1 MILYDGQI
9 DVMPTLLY
17 LLGVDK
23 DKYENTALGRNLLNT
38 NKSFAVITNGT
49 LKGGENLTDK
59 EKEVYKKSLDISDK
73 MIRANYTHN

>member
-1 MILYDGQI
+1 
-9 DVMPTLLY
+9 MPTLLY

-23 DKYENTALGRNLLNT
+23 DKYENTTLGRNLLNT

-59 EKEVYKKSLDISDK
+59 EKDIYKKSLDLSDK
-73 MIRANYTHN
+73 MIRANYAHNSN